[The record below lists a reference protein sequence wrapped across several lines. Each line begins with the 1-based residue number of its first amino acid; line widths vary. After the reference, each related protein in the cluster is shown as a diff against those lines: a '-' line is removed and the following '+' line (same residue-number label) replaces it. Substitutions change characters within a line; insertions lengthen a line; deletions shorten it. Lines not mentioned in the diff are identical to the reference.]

1 MADASLGRRP
11 PDDHEGL
18 FHGLRNWLRQLTR
31 SRNGETSS
39 LREELEELIE
49 EHKEEQPIDPHERTL
64 LTNILKLH
72 ELNAADIMVP
82 RVDIIAIEVDTPFDE
97 AVKQIVEQGH
107 SRVPLYRETLDDV
120 LGMIHIK
127 DLLPYAA
134 DGKPVPL
141 AKIARKVLFAAPSMP
156 VLDLLLQ
163 MRLAR
168 VHMALVVDE
177 FGGIDGLVTIEDVI
191 EEIVGEI
198 EDEHDDADQPKLIE
212 RPDGSLIADAR
223 TRIAALQERVP
234 APLLSPEQEEGI
246 ATLGGLVGALAGRV
260 PARGRHLPRG
270 RAARAAAARGDV
282 DRRARRLAASR
293 LRRCPR
299 HARRGRALA
308 CRYDAAARHRVRR
321 PRLADGRLHRPP
333 RRSAARLELRLRL
346 LPRGPLLDFRGAARR
361 QCPVLVARAVR
372 AARRARRLRHLHRAR
387 DPRRA

>member
-11 PDDHEGL
+11 PGDNEGP

-31 SRNGETSS
+31 SRNGETT

-49 EHKEEQPIDPHERTL
+49 EHKEEEPIDPHERTL

-82 RVDIIAIEVDTPFDE
+82 RVDIVAIAVDTPFDE

-107 SRVPLYRETLDDV
+107 SRVPLYRESLDDV

-134 DGKPVPL
+134 DRNPVPL

-223 TRIAALQERVP
+223 TRIAALQDRVE
-234 APLLSPEQEEGI
+234 APLLSPAQEEGI
-246 ATLGGLVGALAGRV
+246 ETLGGLVGALAGRV
-260 PARGRHLPRG
+260 PARGEVFKHSSGLEFE
-270 RAARAAAARGDV
+270 V
-282 DRRARRLAASR
+282 L
-293 LRRCPR
+293 
-299 HARRGRALA
+299 
-308 CRYDAAARHRVRR
+308 DA
-321 PRLADGRLHRPP
+321 
-333 RRSAARLELRLRL
+333 
-346 LPRGPLLDFRGAARR
+346 
-361 QCPVLVARAVR
+361 
-372 AARRARRLRHLHRAR
+372 
-387 DPRRA
+387 DPRRIKRVRVRGLPPAPADANV

>member
-11 PDDHEGL
+11 PEDEGP

-31 SRNGETSS
+31 ARNGETTS

-72 ELNAADIMVP
+72 ALNAADIMVP
-82 RVDIIAIEVDTPFDE
+82 RVDIIAIEVDTPFNE
-97 AVKQIVEQGH
+97 AVKKIVEQGH
-107 SRVPLYRETLDDV
+107 SRMPLFRATLDDV

-134 DGKPVPL
+134 DGGSIPL
-141 AKIARKVLFAAPSMP
+141 AKIVRKVLFAAPSMP

-163 MRLAR
+163 MRLSR

-212 RPDGSLIADAR
+212 RPDHSIIADAR
-223 TRIAALQERVP
+223 TRIAALQERVT

-246 ATLGGLVGALAGRV
+246 ETLGGLVGALAGRV
-260 PARGRHLPRG
+260 PNRGEVFKHPSGLEFE
-270 RAARAAAARGDV
+270 V
-282 DRRARRLAASR
+282 L
-293 LRRCPR
+293 
-299 HARRGRALA
+299 
-308 CRYDAAARHRVRR
+308 DA
-321 PRLADGRLHRPP
+321 
-333 RRSAARLELRLRL
+333 
-346 LPRGPLLDFRGAARR
+346 
-361 QCPVLVARAVR
+361 
-372 AARRARRLRHLHRAR
+372 
-387 DPRRA
+387 DPRRIKRVRVRGLPPAAADADV

>member
-1 MADASLGRRP
+1 MADTSLGRRP
-11 PDDHEGL
+11 PDDNEGP
-18 FHGLRNWLRQLTR
+18 FHSLRNWLRQLTR
-31 SRNGETSS
+31 PRNGETTS

-72 ELNAADIMVP
+72 DLNADIMVP
-82 RVDIIAIEVDTPFDE
+82 RVDIVAIAVDTPFHD

-141 AKIARKVLFAAPSMP
+141 AKLARKVLFAAPSTP

-198 EDEHDDADQPKLIE
+198 EDEHDDADQPKVIE

-223 TRIAALQERVP
+223 TRIAALQDRIA
-234 APLLSPEQEEGI
+234 APLLSREQEDGI
-246 ATLGGLVGALAGRV
+246 ETLGGLVGALAGRV
-260 PARGRHLPRG
+260 PGRGEVFKHSSGLEFE
-270 RAARAAAARGDV
+270 V
-282 DRRARRLAASR
+282 L
-293 LRRCPR
+293 
-299 HARRGRALA
+299 
-308 CRYDAAARHRVRR
+308 DA
-321 PRLADGRLHRPP
+321 
-333 RRSAARLELRLRL
+333 
-346 LPRGPLLDFRGAARR
+346 
-361 QCPVLVARAVR
+361 
-372 AARRARRLRHLHRAR
+372 
-387 DPRRA
+387 DPRRIKRVRVRGLPPAPADANV